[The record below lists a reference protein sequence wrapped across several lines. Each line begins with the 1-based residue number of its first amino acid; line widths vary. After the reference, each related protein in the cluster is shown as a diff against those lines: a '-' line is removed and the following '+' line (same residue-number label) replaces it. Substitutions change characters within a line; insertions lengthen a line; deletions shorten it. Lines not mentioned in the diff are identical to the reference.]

1 MQHEARVKR
10 FTHAIDHCLF
20 AMRLRF
26 FFTLCASLAFP
37 LLGGSWAVFVFSPSL
52 WAIFF
57 TGLSAAS
64 VVGFLLLLFWQ
75 TRVLRKA
82 NKEMRYWH
90 DQIQNPDTRKSPLEL
105 AVAEEAQI

>member
-1 MQHEARVKR
+1 
-10 FTHAIDHCLF
+10 
-20 AMRLRF
+20 MRLRF

-37 LLGGSWAVFVFSPSL
+37 LLGGSWAAFVFSPSV

-64 VVGFLLLLFWQ
+64 LVGFLLLFFWQ

-82 NKEMRYWH
+82 DEQRRHWH
-90 DQIQNPDTRKSPLEL
+90 DQIQKPDTRKSPLEIT
-105 AVAEEAQI
+105 VAEEAQI